1 MGKELEAVTGT
12 DGGTGWKSFFAC
24 RVKYEVSM
32 CTFYNIDVS
41 DMTIRQINRLFR
53 QHDTSMLWPI
63 CGRFNATERA
73 IRRLQRT
80 AEYTYTDGLE
90 YALALDAEISR
101 IVNGEI

>member
-90 YALALDAEISR
+90 ISR
-101 IVNGEI
+101 IENGEV